1 MPSGPLLAALA
12 VRAID
17 EQEAARSRRP
27 RPRRLTAR
35 LGQLAARRDLKAP
48 VGAGEERLP
57 PSPPPGTAPPRPRN
71 LTPRSQ

>member
-35 LGQLAARRDLKAP
+35 LGQLAARQGPKAP
-48 VGAGEERLP
+48 VGAGEQRLGRP
-57 PSPPPGTAPPRPRN
+57 HPQGPRRRD
-71 LTPRSQ
+71 LAT